1 MVIIV
6 SEIIN
11 GIEYKEI
18 TVRGRTKL
26 VSKYGDLINPRKRNQ
41 KATLHMNK
49 DGYPCCGGG
58 IPIHLYVAYGW
69 VDGYFEGAEVN
80 HKDYDRTNYIWTN
93 LEWVTH
99 KENINYSSFNTDHYS
114 KSKNG
119 EQNGRSVFTE
129 QQVVEIRK
137 MYDDGKSIADIIRF
151 YYPKLNTVKKY
162 KNIHSIVSSIC
173 RRKSWK
179 NI

>member
-69 VDGYFEGAEVN
+69 VDGNFEGAEVN
-80 HKDYDRTNYIWTN
+80 HKDYDRTNYIWTI
-93 LEWVTH
+93 W
-99 KENINYSSFNTDHYS
+99 
-114 KSKNG
+114 NG
-119 EQNGRSVFTE
+119 LHIKKILIILLSIQTTIQNQKMVNKMVGLYLQNNK
-129 QQVVEIRK
+129 QQK
-137 MYDDGKSIADIIRF
+137 
-151 YYPKLNTVKKY
+151 
-162 KNIHSIVSSIC
+162 
-173 RRKSWK
+173 
-179 NI
+179 